1 MFGELANLNT
11 VLVKLNKN
19 PYLPPKL
26 EANQRKIVPSRHDF
40 LPDMFTPTLNMK
52 QQGQTCLCG

>member
-26 EANQRKIVPSRHDF
+26 EANERKIVPSRHMIF
-40 LPDMFTPTLNMK
+40 YL
-52 QQGQTCLCG
+52 TCSHQL